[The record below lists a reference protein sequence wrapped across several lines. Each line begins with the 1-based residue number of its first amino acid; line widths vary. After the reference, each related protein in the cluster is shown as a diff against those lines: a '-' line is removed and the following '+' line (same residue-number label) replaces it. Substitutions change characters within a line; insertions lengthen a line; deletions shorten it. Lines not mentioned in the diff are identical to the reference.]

1 MHQINSN
8 FGEES
13 SALDYVGNFS
23 KNLSYNLSGF
33 FPSHNPKEK
42 IPKVNDTNSKSPNFI
57 KEFDKVFNKEININ
71 KNNEVNNDIDT
82 DNSKKVNCFP
92 FTEGIGLKKCLKNIG
107 YSSKYTADN
116 KILIF
121 APGNPHPKRK
131 IKRKLKIFYYAL
143 EGQSKKAKNQKRR
156 YKPDDIRKRIKTK
169 FHKTIKDNINLRLKK
184 AGSIKLFQF
193 FPQNFI
199 SNITIN
205 LNKLALKYTYEEL
218 IKTNIASDILKLDT
232 KIADIEK
239 YRSNI
244 DVLNHSDRNPS
255 ISMNSSFDIIKKM
268 KYQDLLNAYF
278 VSKEFENSIIEMF
291 NKKERI
297 DYIEKYINEALNYV
311 KFFLD
316 KKIPQIG
323 HDKKYKLVKNF
334 DKKKGNKKNDNYEV
348 NNDE

>member
-33 FPSHNPKEK
+33 FPSHNPKEI

-131 IKRKLKIFYYAL
+131 IKRKLKIFYYTL

-205 LNKLALKYTYEEL
+205 LNKLALNYTYEEL

-244 DVLNHSDRNPS
+244 DVLYYLDRNPS
-255 ISMNSSFDIIKKM
+255 ISII
-268 KYQDLLNAYF
+268 LLL
-278 VSKEFENSIIEMF
+278 I
-291 NKKERI
+291 
-297 DYIEKYINEALNYV
+297 L
-311 KFFLD
+311 
-316 KKIPQIG
+316 
-323 HDKKYKLVKNF
+323 
-334 DKKKGNKKNDNYEV
+334 
-348 NNDE
+348 